1 MILCIDGACSL
12 LTACLFYVAA
22 KDLTRLKSHRC
33 VRVSLLNNTE
43 LKINVTANGSIQ
55 RMMLSTPQGNMSN
68 ISKAFRGRMGMMN
81 NCISSP
87 GERVITSTPIKFNSL
102 RFSHALFSFPSFTT
116 CDSMTCLMISS
127 WEFQRLS
134 TDSHFETQA

>member
-55 RMMLSTPQGNMSN
+55 RMMLSTP
-68 ISKAFRGRMGMMN
+68 RD
-81 NCISSP
+81 SP
-87 GERVITSTPIKFNSL
+87 RKHVEHFKSL
-102 RFSHALFSFPSFTT
+102 PRAYG
-116 CDSMTCLMISS
+116 DD
-127 WEFQRLS
+127 E
-134 TDSHFETQA
+134 